1 MPPKKQFPCI
11 VCKQNVTDRD
21 PKGSINCNV
30 CQRWTHAPCA
40 NLDSKMLGW
49 FKDMQ
54 DKTGKH
60 CYSCEGCALGYHQM
74 DIKIAQLDRRLRE
87 VEERGVEAQ
96 AEAAQTKVRVGKVEE
111 EITEVRSTLK
121 ACKGEA
127 VKESTKAWSMELRER
142 KAREMNII
150 LYGLA
155 ELPSS
160 NTRGEDRKQH
170 DTTEYTN
177 MLTEIGC
184 EVSMED
190 VKFLVRVG
198 DMRDDVATN
207 PRPLKVGLKSLS
219 TREDIFSKARRLPQC
234 SYSEVSIA
242 PDLTKLQREEEKELA
257 DEAARLTDEQSE
269 SDFLAYE
276 FRCVGRKGERV
287 IRRVRKQDQGGQ
299 ARGRGAH
306 RGRGRGQGRG
316 QSRGRGRHSSQS
328 VNLIP
333 LGERQSTP
341 DNNTT
346 DKEADEESANP
357 SKWKRSDWSVTIS
370 PSSPGFSG
378 TTKKQRRAAAQAA
391 AQEAE
396 EI

>member
-127 VKESTKAWSMELRER
+127 LKESTKA
-142 KAREMNII
+142 
-150 LYGLA
+150 
-155 ELPSS
+155 
-160 NTRGEDRKQH
+160 
-170 DTTEYTN
+170 
-177 MLTEIGC
+177 
-184 EVSMED
+184 
-190 VKFLVRVG
+190 
-198 DMRDDVATN
+198 
-207 PRPLKVGLKSLS
+207 
-219 TREDIFSKARRLPQC
+219 
-234 SYSEVSIA
+234 
-242 PDLTKLQREEEKELA
+242 
-257 DEAARLTDEQSE
+257 
-269 SDFLAYE
+269 
-276 FRCVGRKGERV
+276 
-287 IRRVRKQDQGGQ
+287 
-299 ARGRGAH
+299 
-306 RGRGRGQGRG
+306 
-316 QSRGRGRHSSQS
+316 
-328 VNLIP
+328 
-333 LGERQSTP
+333 
-341 DNNTT
+341 
-346 DKEADEESANP
+346 
-357 SKWKRSDWSVTIS
+357 
-370 PSSPGFSG
+370 
-378 TTKKQRRAAAQAA
+378 
-391 AQEAE
+391 
-396 EI
+396 

>member
-170 DTTEYTN
+170 DTTKYTN
-177 MLTEIGC
+177 MLAEIGC
-184 EVSMED
+184 NVSMED
-190 VKFLVRVG
+190 KVKFLK
-198 DMRDDVATN
+198 T
-207 PRPLKVGLKSLS
+207 LS
-219 TREDIFSKARRLPQC
+219 TREDIFSKARGLPQC

-242 PDLTKLQREEEKELA
+242 QDLTKLQREEEKELA

-316 QSRGRGRHSSQS
+316 QGRGRGRGRHSSQS

-341 DNNTT
+341 DNDNT
-346 DKEADEESANP
+346 DREADEESADP
-357 SKWKRSDWSVTIS
+357 SKRKRSDGSVTIS